1 MKLKSLALASFL
13 TATTV
18 PAQAVILADFTAGT
32 LTLTLQSEAL
42 VAVACSGS
50 DVAVNG
56 NTALTP
62 ATVPCAGVLHL
73 SIQGDATDNVIDLG
87 ALAAPQFSTLAGTT
101 LTGGAGVDTV
111 TGSFAADSITG
122 GPGADDI
129 SAAAGDDRVIWNP
142 GDGTD
147 RNDGGEGSDRI
158 VVQGG
163 SAADPFLA
171 GPNVPGGPFFGAL
184 AQPGFSVLFVR
195 NPGFSI
201 AIRNAEV
208 LEVNGLGGDD
218 NLDGSALA
226 AGLIALELNGGDNN
240 DTVIGSSG
248 ADLLTGGPGNDSID
262 ANPGLDSIDLGDGD
276 DSNTWNNGDGTDA
289 VLGGIGNDRQ
299 IVNGATAGDVFTV
312 VAGTAPVNVRF
323 DRTNLVPFGIDL
335 TAVET
340 LEVNGLGGDD
350 NISAGTL
357 AAGLIALELNGGDN
371 NDTVI
376 GSSGADLL
384 TGGLGNDSI
393 DANPGLDS
401 IDLGDGDDNNTWNNG
416 DGTDAVLGGI
426 GNDRQIVNGAT
437 AGDVFTV
444 VAGTAPVNVR
454 FDRTNLV
461 PFGIDLT
468 AVETLEV
475 NGLGGDDNISAGTL
489 TAGLIALELNGGDN
503 NDSIVGSQGADLISG
518 GPGNDVLDGSDN
530 PIATV
535 DRVLGGDDD
544 DIMTWNPGKDDD
556 INIGG
561 PGNDLSLIVGGGAG
575 EQFFIRE
582 EPANSGMV
590 RFERTTAGGAAAAF
604 FVDITETELLRLN
617 ANGGNDSVD
626 ATTLRSG
633 LIQLELN
640 GGDGDDTLLGS
651 AGADRLDGGNNNDN
665 LRAGPNPPATQ
676 DRMTGGIGNDLLTW
690 NPGDG
695 DDLNEGGGDVDTLL
709 VNGAGASEQFRISAV
724 GARFLFVRLQPTVFT
739 LDSVDIEDLQL
750 NATGGDD
757 LVETQPLAGVQQLLD
772 GGPALTAL
780 ADRLRIGGTLAA
792 AATSPV
798 LTPGFGAITHLNFE
812 SSEST
817 RSGGSFSA
825 LLNGAQEVPPVTTP
839 ASGRGT
845 VVLNAD
851 ETEITVR
858 LSFANLGSVSTMA
871 HIHGPAAPG
880 SNAPPIFNLTGLGG
894 ISADLGP
901 AVFQVTPQQVNELRA
916 GLWYFNVHSQLQP
929 NGEIRGQIL
938 LDQQFDGPL
947 EGRQVVPRTET
958 QARGYVTARLAGSL
972 DQVFLTLVYTG
983 LTGEGVP
990 GASVDVGIFGPA
1002 RRGANGTRIA
1012 TITLPING
1020 LAADQ
1025 FIAGPF
1031 AVTAQQAQD
1040 LANGLWYVQVASQE
1054 FPQGEIRGQITSSLF
1069 FDNFE

>member
-248 ADLLTGGPGNDSID
+248 ADLLTGGP
-262 ANPGLDSIDLGDGD
+262 
-276 DSNTWNNGDGTDA
+276 
-289 VLGGIGNDRQ
+289 
-299 IVNGATAGDVFTV
+299 
-312 VAGTAPVNVRF
+312 
-323 DRTNLVPFGIDL
+323 
-335 TAVET
+335 
-340 LEVNGLGGDD
+340 
-350 NISAGTL
+350 
-357 AAGLIALELNGGDN
+357 
-371 NDTVI
+371 
-376 GSSGADLL
+376 
-384 TGGLGNDSI
+384 GNDSI